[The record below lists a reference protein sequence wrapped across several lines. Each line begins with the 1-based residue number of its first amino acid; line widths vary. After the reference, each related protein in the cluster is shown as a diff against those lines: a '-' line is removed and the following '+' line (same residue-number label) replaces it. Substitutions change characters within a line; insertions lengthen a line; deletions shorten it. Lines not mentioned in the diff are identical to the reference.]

1 MVYTKTAETADQY
14 IEKTTHDMI
23 KRYDVT
29 VATSDGIE
37 QIIIRGK
44 GAILISAREFL
55 KDLED
60 TKEAFRK
67 EHIEKTSVTNRLF
80 DSLEGELKEKIENIR
95 LGKKEKP

>member
-14 IEKTTHDMI
+14 IEKTTHEMI
-23 KRYDVT
+23 KKYDVT

-67 EHIEKTSVTNRLF
+67 EHIKKNTASNRLF
-80 DSLEGELKEKIENIR
+80 DSLDEELKEKIENIR
-95 LGKKEKP
+95 LGKEKP